1 MLYMIFNYG
10 LEPVLLKGFGLKAI
24 LEIKICIRFFI
35 YIQVKGVKIKK
46 DQPHENGTSSAPSNK
61 QKTNGKQ
68 GQKSS

>member
-1 MLYMIFNYG
+1 MYYI
-10 LEPVLLKGFGLKAI
+10 
-24 LEIKICIRFFI
+24 FI

-46 DQPHENGTSSAPSNK
+46 DQPHENGTSSALSNK